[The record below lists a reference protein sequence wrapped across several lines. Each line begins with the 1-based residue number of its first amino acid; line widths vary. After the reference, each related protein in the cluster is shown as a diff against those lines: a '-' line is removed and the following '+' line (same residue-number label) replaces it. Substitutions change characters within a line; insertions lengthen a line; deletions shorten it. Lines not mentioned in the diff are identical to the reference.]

1 MRTIERDL
9 SQRHSTC
16 SVQYGLRQKVLEFS
30 AMAGPYLVHR
40 LGHQREEMEF
50 GEVGPGERALDLL
63 EETAPEAKSG
73 ALALRPLIC
82 LFVSVSAGV
91 QAC

>member
-1 MRTIERDL
+1 
-9 SQRHSTC
+9 
-16 SVQYGLRQKVLEFS
+16 
-30 AMAGPYLVHR
+30 
-40 LGHQREEMEF
+40 MEF

-91 QAC
+91 QSC